1 MDDMEL
7 QLTYAQDRSDADDL
21 HQQLLDPCEDIRHA
35 ISFWQRAG
43 IQYDLHVQYLQERL
57 AVPEGTPADPAAGM
71 EMFEPGSVNDCDL
84 SVCNSAHLL
93 NYKSNYIDLS
103 ADSLG
108 QLLRQWARFPVQYLC
123 SLWIPS
129 DPKLLAKS
137 QSLHPRQT
145 QSQPPLMMKWVT

>member
-1 MDDMEL
+1 MDGMEL

-35 ISFWQRAG
+35 ISFWHRAG

-57 AVPEGTPADPAAGM
+57 AVPEGTQADPAAGM

-108 QLLRQWARFPVQYLC
+108 QLLRQWARFPVQ
-123 SLWIPS
+123 
-129 DPKLLAKS
+129 
-137 QSLHPRQT
+137 
-145 QSQPPLMMKWVT
+145 